1 MDLTIKS
8 PIVYKMHV
16 DVSKDVG
23 TKIERMS
30 GIMGIGKK
38 ELVDRAILTYIDSV
52 SRFLELKKEFREWD
66 ELSDEALLNFEK
78 SL

>member
-1 MDLTIKS
+1 MN
-8 PIVYKMHV
+8 MHV
-16 DVSKDVG
+16 DISKDVG
-23 TKIERMS
+23 MKVEQAS
-30 GIMGIGKK
+30 NVLGIGKK

-52 SRFLELKKEFREWD
+52 SRFLELKKEFKEWD

>member
-1 MDLTIKS
+1 
-8 PIVYKMHV
+8 MHV

-52 SRFLELKKEFREWD
+52 SRFMELKKEFREWD